1 MPSRQGQ
8 GDNTLLYVVP
18 WKEGPPSLP
27 LHPQQT
33 FSSEGFE
40 RIPRKNS
47 ASRYSSLP
55 CQTTRVQHHPQP
67 KSKYRERPA
76 TPQGPQPH
84 SHTADRLPSSC
95 PLSALRFLSL
105 PLWGSPDICQTQ
117 LSSPFPAPQV
127 QSHIQSQNAKLR
139 SPPSWRRLLTPGC
152 GFLMENMENNQ
163 PAIMGGVGARR
174 ENAVFFESLLG
185 EGRGQNLSC

>member
-1 MPSRQGQ
+1 MPSPQGQ

-67 KSKYRERPA
+67 KSKYRERPVN
-76 TPQGPQPH
+76 PQGPQPQ
-84 SHTADRLPSSC
+84 SHTADRQPLIPPPFLPCASS
-95 PLSALRFLSL
+95 AFLSGGVL
-105 PLWGSPDICQTQ
+105 TSAR
-117 LSSPFPAPQV
+117 LSSTAL
-127 QSHIQSQNAKLR
+127 SQHPEFKATFKAKKPSYFLR
-139 SPPSWRRLLTPGC
+139 P
-152 GFLMENMENNQ
+152 
-163 PAIMGGVGARR
+163 VGA
-174 ENAVFFESLLG
+174 
-185 EGRGQNLSC
+185 SC